1 MAGSRK
7 SGAKP
12 PRGKPTVT
20 PERGIELLSG
30 QILKAQQLLAAEP
43 INQNDF
49 HPWDRTRN
57 QVEKAFGENHP
68 NVESFE
74 YMWAFGNS
82 GWDPAEWAEHYAKGL
97 KTKIATLNGYID
109 ELKTEIGGYS
119 LVPSVDFF
127 NELDSAIRQVSQQ
140 LFKDSHYAESVSAAF
155 KELNRQVQEEYKKRR
170 GVELDGVDLMHTAFS
185 KNNPTFALADQST
198 TSGKNTQQGFMEL
211 FAGSMIGIRNPH
223 AHENLK
229 LDQDRAKHFL
239 YLASLLMKTFNA
251 AL

>member
-1 MAGSRK
+1 MM
-7 SGAKP
+7 
-12 PRGKPTVT
+12 

-49 HPWDRTRN
+49 HPWDRTTRN
-57 QVEKAFGENHP
+57 HVEKAFGENHP

-74 YMWAFGNS
+74 YMCAFGNS

-97 KTKIATLNGYID
+97 KAKIATLNGYID
-109 ELKTEIGGYS
+109 ELKTEISGHS
-119 LVPSVDFF
+119 QVPSVDFF
-127 NELDSAIRQVSQQ
+127 DELDSAIRQVSQQ

-155 KELNRQVQEEYKKRR
+155 KELNGQVQEEYKKRR
-170 GVELDGVDLMHTAFS
+170 GVELARWCGSDAHSFFEKQSDVCPRRPIHKLRKEYSTRIHGVIRWLND
-185 KNNPTFALADQST
+185 
-198 TSGKNTQQGFMEL
+198 
-211 FAGSMIGIRNPH
+211 RNPKS
-223 AHENLK
+223 ARPREPQ
-229 LDQDRAKHFL
+229 LDQDHAKHFL